1 MAQAWSE
8 LLEHS
13 NFDVRLVACKTL
25 GRPSPDDLA
34 KHSSQ
39 LVKKLED
46 SEFHVRA
53 AAYKALGHLSPDD
66 LAKNSLELVKKLED
80 WDFRVRDAALEALGH
95 LSPEDLA
102 KRSSELVEKLE
113 DSEFHVRV
121 AACTAL
127 GHLSPGAALCGK
139 YLVLEEITKWYYG
152 SLWLAEGSSSQKKF
166 TITKLHVNQRSFDD
180 GLPLA
185 VIQQEISVLRS
196 LNHQNIVQLNDILE
210 VGYDIWLVFE
220 FLPLTLSE
228 TLKAF
233 ARKQEMMPMETLRRH
248 SSDLMEGLDACHA
261 RRIAHRNLNPLSIL
275 LTHDGTLKI
284 AHFEHVQVMNTC
296 GAYYDEVVGVRWYR
310 APELLLGEQRY
321 GLEVDCWSAG
331 CLMAQMAT
339 IRPLFPGDS
348 DVDTLFKIFRLL
360 GSPSNTNWPGGK
372 QLKHWRER
380 YPKWK
385 TTRLKPLLDS
395 RPELQEDAIDLMRQL
410 LCLDPAQRMT
420 MCRAKQHPFVARRT
434 DRRSGNDGGA
444 LEDEMK
450 GGSNLAIGAIC
461 SEGSQSRF
469 QVF

>member
-1 MAQAWSE
+1 MASN
-8 LLEHS
+8 LLAMAFGLLATAS
-13 NFDVRLVACKTL
+13 NLLTMASNL
-25 GRPSPDDLA
+25 L
-34 KHSSQ
+34 
-39 LVKKLED
+39 L
-46 SEFHVRA
+46 
-53 AAYKALGHLSPDD
+53 
-66 LAKNSLELVKKLED
+66 
-80 WDFRVRDAALEALGH
+80 
-95 LSPEDLA
+95 
-102 KRSSELVEKLE
+102 
-113 DSEFHVRV
+113 
-121 AACTAL
+121 
-127 GHLSPGAALCGK
+127 GAALCGK